1 MDEQTELR
9 CLQVLKQSIQ
19 AEHTLVLVTHK
30 LSLLSLVNRLVVIS
44 NHQVVL
50 DGPKDQVIAQIQEIA
65 KKEQAAAMASQGQ
78 AQQPSGGGLS

>member
-9 CLQVLKQSIQ
+9 CLQVLKQTIH
-19 AEHTLVLVTHK
+19 ADHTLVLVTHK

-44 NHQVVL
+44 NHQIVL

-65 KKEQAAAMASQGQ
+65 RKEQAAAMSTQGQ
-78 AQQPSGGGLS
+78 PQQPGEGGLP